1 MEGGFF
7 KKMGNM
13 FGMSPDEEKAHL
25 KAQEEGRTSD
35 VKPGDE
41 WKTPQAEAK
50 PSHSA
55 LEAQPGTSDVKPGD
69 EFPPTERM

>member
-1 MEGGFF
+1 ME
-7 KKMGNM
+7 KV
-13 FGMSPDEEKAHL
+13 FGMSPSEKAAHA
-25 KAQEEGRTSD
+25 KAQEGRTSD

-41 WKTPQAEAK
+41 WKAPQPEAK

-69 EFPPTERM
+69 EFPAAERM